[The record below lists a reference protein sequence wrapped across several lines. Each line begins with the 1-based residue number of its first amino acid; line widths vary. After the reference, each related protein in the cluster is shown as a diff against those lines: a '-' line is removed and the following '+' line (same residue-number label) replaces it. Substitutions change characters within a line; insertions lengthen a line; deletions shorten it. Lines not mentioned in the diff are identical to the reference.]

1 MPDDRKEF
9 EHESLQDRDSL
20 VRYLHALS
28 EGIQQGHLQ
37 LSSNGSRFTLNPPS
51 LMKFDVQAKHN
62 SSRSQIVLRLSWKNP
77 KHNKELR
84 VEPLEI
90 NPDPARE

>member
-9 EHESLQDRDSL
+9 EHESIQDRESL

-28 EGIQQGHLQ
+28 DGIQQGYFM
-37 LSSNGSRFTLNPPS
+37 LSSNGSEFTLNPPS
-51 LMKFDVQAKHN
+51 LVKFDVQAKHN
-62 SSRSQIVLRLSWKNP
+62 SRRSQIVLRLSWKNP
-77 KHNKELR
+77 KRTKQLR

-90 NPDPARE
+90 PPEPAPE